1 MTAPFL
7 IVADGATAIGAGH
20 QVRCAAL
27 AQALVARGRT
37 VLMAARDLPG
47 STHGW
52 AWRGLATLVLPATLD
67 ADGLVRAAH
76 AQSAATVVVIDHY
89 GVGAAAT
96 AALAAAGAAV
106 ALIDDDPGRDLAGV
120 ALVANAAPGVLPAEY
135 PSAAVALGPAHAL
148 LRRAFAGPWSPA
160 ARSARILVMLGG
172 TDASGLL
179 PVLVANLLAAGHDLE
194 VVTAP
199 GGGAAGGRLA
209 ELAQA
214 HPARIAWRQ
223 GLGADEVA
231 GLMRRCRAG
240 VLTPSSVV
248 FEAAACGLPVAVLPT
263 AGNQRRM
270 VAGLAG
276 GGVPVLDAQRPG
288 EWAAAI
294 TAAAAAGTRLV
305 VDGQGA
311 GRVAQRLLELG
322 VPPDP
327 QARLRA
333 ARWDDAGTL
342 LAWANDP
349 ETRAASFASAPIA
362 EAGHRAWLAG
372 RLADPETRL
381 WLVEDPAGGDPVG
394 TLRLAR
400 AEGGGTVSITVAPAR
415 RGQGWGGR
423 MLAALAA
430 WNRAAAFA
438 PRLVAWVRDDN
449 PASLALFAAAGYRVD
464 GRAAQAGRPAT
475 RFVLEQP

>member
-1 MTAPFL
+1 VSAPVL

-27 AQALVARGRT
+27 AQALVARGRA
-37 VLMAARDLPG
+37 VLMACRDLPG

-52 AWRGLATLVLPATLD
+52 AWSGLATLVLPAPLD
-67 ADGLVRAAH
+67 ADGLVRAAQ

-89 GVGAAAT
+89 EVGAAAT
-96 AALAAAGAAV
+96 TALAAAGVAV
-106 ALIDDDPGRDLAGV
+106 ALIDDDPGRGLAGV
-120 ALVANAAPGVLPAEY
+120 VLVANAAPGVLPGEY
-135 PSAAVALGPAHAL
+135 PTAAVALGPAHAL

-179 PVLVANLLAAGHDLE
+179 PAAVGALLAAGHDLD

-209 ELAQA
+209 ELAAA
-214 HPARIAWRQ
+214 HPARVAWRQ
-223 GLGADEVA
+223 GLGADEIA

-240 VLTPSSVV
+240 LLTPSSVV

-276 GGVPVLDAQRPG
+276 AGVPVLDAQRPAG
-288 EWAAAI
+288 WAAAL
-294 TAAAAAGTRLV
+294 AAAAAGAPLA
-305 VDGQGA
+305 VDGRGA
-311 GRVAQRLLELG
+311 DRVAQRLIELDL
-322 VPPDP
+322 PAAP

-333 ARWDDAGTL
+333 CRWDDAGTL

-362 EAGHRAWLAG
+362 EPGHRAWLAG
-372 RLADPETRL
+372 RLADPEARL
-381 WLVEDPAGGDPVG
+381 WIVEDPAGGAPVG

-400 AEGGGTVSITVAPAR
+400 ADGAATVSITVAPAR

-449 PASLALFAAAGYRVD
+449 PASLALFATAGYRVD

-475 RFVLEQP
+475 RFVLEPP

>member
-1 MTAPFL
+1 ML

-27 AQALVARGRT
+27 AQALVARGSA
-37 VLMAARDLPG
+37 VLMACRDLPG

-67 ADGLVRAAH
+67 ADALVRE
-76 AQSAATVVVIDHY
+76 AQARSAAAVVAIDHY
-89 GVGAAAT
+89 EVGAATT
-96 AALAAAGAAV
+96 AALAAAGVAV
-106 ALIDDDPGRDLAGV
+106 ALIDDEAGRGLAGV
-120 ALVANAAPGVLPAEY
+120 ALVANAAPGVLPADY
-135 PSAAVALGPAHAL
+135 PTAAVALGPANAL
-148 LRRAFAGPWSPA
+148 LRRAFVGPWSPV

-179 PVLVANLLAAGHDLE
+179 PAVIEALLAAGHDLE
-194 VVTAP
+194 VVTSL
-199 GGGAAGGRLA
+199 GGGAAGDRVA
-209 ELAQA
+209 ELVQA
-214 HPARIAWRQ
+214 HPTRVAWRQ
-223 GLGADEVA
+223 GLGADEVV

-270 VAGLAG
+270 VAALAG
-276 GGVPVLDAQRPG
+276 SGVPVLAAQRPA
-288 EWAAAI
+288 EWAAGI
-294 TAAAAAGTRLV
+294 TAAAVAGSRLV

-311 GRVAQRLLELG
+311 ARVAQRLLELG
-322 VPPDP
+322 IAPDP

-333 ARWDDAGTL
+333 ARWDDADTL

-349 ETRAASFASAPIA
+349 ETRAASFASAAIA
-362 EAGHRAWLAG
+362 EPGHRAWLAG

-381 WLVEDPAGGDPVG
+381 WLVEDPAGGGPVG

-400 AEGGGTVSITVAPAR
+400 ADGVGTVSITVAPSC
-415 RGQGWGGR
+415 RGHGWGGR

-430 WNRAAAFA
+430 WNRAATFT

-449 PASLALFAAAGYRVD
+449 AASLALFAAAGYRVD

-475 RFVLEQP
+475 RFLLEQP